1 MQTLQKLYQLTDQ
14 RLSKQKLKGKL
25 KICSWVFLALIK
37 CSSRF
42 HWFTQLVHCLLL
54 KNDGFKWV
62 LLKGIRIRS
71 KGLM

>member
-37 CSSRF
+37 MFFSLPLVLPIRALF
-42 HWFTQLVHCLLL
+42 AFKEWWFRM
-54 KNDGFKWV
+54 GFVERNQNKE
-62 LLKGIRIRS
+62 
-71 KGLM
+71 